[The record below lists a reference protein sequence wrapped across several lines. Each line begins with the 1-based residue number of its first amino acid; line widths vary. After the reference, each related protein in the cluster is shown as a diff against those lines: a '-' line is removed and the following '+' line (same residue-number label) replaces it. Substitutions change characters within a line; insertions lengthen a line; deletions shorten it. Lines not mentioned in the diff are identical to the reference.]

1 MRICIFGAGALGS
14 AFGGMLTLKHDVI
27 LIGRKPH
34 VDAIRKSGLVIDGD
48 VRGRYKPCAF
58 TRISGLEP
66 PDLLL
71 ITTKAYDT
79 RNAVRECRNW
89 IKRGTTVLT
98 LQNGLGNLE
107 ILEEW
112 VGTRAFGGTT
122 TLGARTLGPGKIRIS
137 GLGKTIVGSTKNP
150 DRAKSLATTFR
161 SSGISAGYTRN
172 IVSEIWG
179 KAIVSAC
186 VNPMTAVLR
195 VPNGRL
201 LESRA
206 TSRLVREL
214 STECE
219 SIARACGVKLPS
231 RLMYPRVCTVLNDTA
246 KNHSSMLQD
255 VSRGKRTEI
264 VQINGAFLRLAQEHA
279 LPAPLNE
286 VLVALV
292 QTLEARRP
300 KQKG

>member
-14 AFGGMLTLKHDVI
+14 ALGGMLTRMHDVI

-34 VDAIRKSGLVIDGD
+34 VDAIRSFGLAINGD
-48 VRGRYKPCAF
+48 LRGRFKPCAF
-58 TRISGLEP
+58 TKVSGLEP
-66 PDLLL
+66 PELLL

-79 RNAVRECRNW
+79 RDAVRECRGW
-89 IKRGTTVLT
+89 VKRGTTVLT

-107 ILEEW
+107 ILQEW

-122 TLGARTLGPGKIRIS
+122 TLGATMLGPGKIRVS
-137 GLGKTIVGSTKNP
+137 GLGRTLLGSTNDP
-150 DRAKSLATTFR
+150 DRAKSLALSFR
-161 SSGISAGYTRN
+161 ASGIPAGYTRN
-172 IVSEIWG
+172 IVSEIWR

-186 VNPMTAVLR
+186 INPMTAVLR

-201 LESRA
+201 LESKA
-206 TSRLVREL
+206 TSRLVQEL

-219 SIARACGVKLPS
+219 LIARACGVMLPS
-231 RLMYPRVCTVLNDTA
+231 RRMYQNVCAVLDDTA

-264 VQINGAFLRLAQEHA
+264 DQINGAFLRFAQEHD
-279 LPAPLNE
+279 LPAPLNRA
-286 VLVALV
+286 LVALV